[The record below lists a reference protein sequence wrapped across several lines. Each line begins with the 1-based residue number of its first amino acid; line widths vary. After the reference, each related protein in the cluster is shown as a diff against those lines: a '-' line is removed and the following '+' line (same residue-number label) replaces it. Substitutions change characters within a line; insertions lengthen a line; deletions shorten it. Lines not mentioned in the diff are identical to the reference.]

1 MMNRNRLGGAALVAA
16 VLLAGGCY
24 ADRINR
30 RTLHP
35 SGLFELIPEDLDLT
49 YEAFAIPVDGAVLH
63 AWFIPAENARRPETI
78 VVAGGNSN
86 NKQLLL
92 PLARELT
99 RAGGDDGYNVVLFD
113 YRGFGLSTGEPD
125 LWSLVPDA
133 RHVVKA
139 VRARPDTEKVGL
151 LGVSLGSVVAL
162 GVATGDPDAA
172 DAVVVEGV
180 FSPSERLGDLIG
192 GFLAA
197 IGGFFIMPADFD
209 VEANVVEL
217 EKPLFFVHGTED
229 GITPLR
235 PAARIFRTAEEAS
248 APRDFWVVEGAGHAP
263 GVAGHTGLEYVAQIR
278 GFFDTHLR
286 DRPDRL
292 HLRPRWERI
301 TEGSTDAHL
310 SITLESA
317 GSKQSADRVPVEV
330 FVIFEEADPLF
341 KRVWHTPSITHIHGA
356 PAPEPPIFVGARVPA
371 IPVRDEPGV
380 WDRNADEFQRD
391 RAEWDAFEEELH
403 AKLGY
408 GRVVFRFGGKKII
421 FTSSRDRPDPE
432 KRLADCREI
441 QRRLEAIFSHEIHPW
456 IRPRYAEAYEALGR
470 NLKLAGRNREALA
483 AYERY
488 LELLPDRP
496 FAQWRF
502 YDAAWDIGVPVHA
515 VVQVLETMQTLTDH
529 ATLKARYRALADDW
543 KRRAKLRTEAIEA
556 WMAEQRKVLEP
567 K

>member
-1 MMNRNRLGGAALVAA
+1 MMNRNRLGVVALVAA
-16 VLLAGGCY
+16 MLLAGGCY

-49 YEAFAIPVDGAVLH
+49 YETFSVPVEGAVLH
-63 AWFIPAENARRPETI
+63 AWFIPAENARRTETI

-139 VRARPDTEKVGL
+139 VLARPDTEKVGL

-162 GVATGDPDAA
+162 GVATRDPDAA
-172 DAVVVEGV
+172 DAVAVEGV

-197 IGGFFIMPADFD
+197 IGGFLIMPADFD
-209 VEANVVEL
+209 VEENVVEL

-235 PAARIFRTAEEAS
+235 PAARIFRAAEGAS

-278 GFFDTHLR
+278 GFFDAHLR
-286 DRPDRL
+286 DRPDHLHVRL
-292 HLRPRWERI
+292 RSERI
-301 TEGSTDAHL
+301 TEGPTDAHL
-310 SITLESA
+310 RIALESA
-317 GSKQSADRVPVEV
+317 GSKQPAPRVPVEI
-330 FVIFEEADPLF
+330 FVIFEEKDPWF
-341 KRVWHTPSITHIHGA
+341 KRVWRTPSATHLYEV

-371 IPVRDEPGV
+371 VPVPDEPGE
-380 WDRNADEFQRD
+380 WQRNADDFQRD
-391 RAEWDAFEEELH
+391 RAEWDAFEDELH

-408 GRVVFRFGGKKII
+408 GRVVYRFGGKKII
-421 FTSSRDRPDPE
+421 FTLSREQPDPE

-441 QRRLEAIFSHEIHPW
+441 QRRLEEIFSHEIHPW
-456 IRPRYAEAYEALGR
+456 IRSRYAEAYEALGR

-488 LELLPDRP
+488 LQLLPDRP
-496 FAQWRF
+496 FAHWRF
-502 YDAAWDIGVPVHA
+502 YDAAWDIGIPVHS
-515 VVQVLETMQTLTDH
+515 VVRVLETMATLADH
-529 ATLKARYRALADDW
+529 ATLKARYRALAADW
-543 KRRAKLRTEAIEA
+543 KSRAKLRTEAIQA

-567 K
+567 R

>member
-1 MMNRNRLGGAALVAA
+1 MTNRNRLGGAALVAA

-35 SGLFELIPEDLDLT
+35 SGLFELIPEDLGLT
-49 YEAFAIPVDGAVLH
+49 YETFAVPVEGAVLH
-63 AWFIPAENARRPETI
+63 AWFIPAENARSTETI

-99 RAGGDDGYNVVLFD
+99 RTGGNDGYNVVLFD
-113 YRGFGLSTGEPD
+113 YRGFGLSTGKPD

-133 RHVVKA
+133 HQVVKA
-139 VRARPDTEKVGL
+139 VLARPDTEKVGL

-162 GVATGDPDAA
+162 GVATRDPHAA

-197 IGGFFIMPADFD
+197 IGGFLIMPADFD
-209 VEANVVEL
+209 VEENVAEL
-217 EKPLFFVHGTED
+217 EKPLFFIHGTED

-235 PAARIFRTAEEAS
+235 PAARIFRIAGQAS
-248 APRDFWVVEGAGHAP
+248 APRDYWVVEGAGHAP

-292 HLRPRWERI
+292 HVRPRWKRVGTEERRSSL
-301 TEGSTDAHL
+301 E
-310 SITLESA
+310 ITLESA
-317 GSKQSADRVPVEV
+317 GGKKPGPRVPVEI
-330 FVIFEEADPLF
+330 FVIFEEQEPLF
-341 KRVWHTPSITHIHGA
+341 KRVWLTPSITHVHGA

-371 IPVRDEPGV
+371 IPVPDELGDWNRDL
-380 WDRNADEFQRD
+380 DAFQRD
-391 RAEWDAFEEELH
+391 REECDEFEYELH

-421 FTSSRDRPDPE
+421 FTFSREQPDPE
-432 KRLADCREI
+432 QRLADCREI
-441 QRRLEAIFSHEIHPW
+441 QRRLEEIFSHEIHPW
-456 IRPRYAEAYEALGR
+456 IRSRYAAAYETLGH

-496 FAQWRF
+496 FAHWRF
-502 YDAAWDIGVPVHA
+502 YDAAWDIGVPVHS
-515 VVQVLETMQTLTDH
+515 VVEVLETMETLTDH
-529 ATLKARYRALADDW
+529 ANLKARYRALASDW
-543 KRRAKLRTEAIEA
+543 KRRAKLRAEAIQA

-567 K
+567 